1 MKVLMVC
8 LGNICRSP
16 MAEGILRKKSVEN
29 NLSIEV
35 DSAGTADYHVGEAPD
50 PRAIETARKNGVD
63 ISGLRGR
70 QFTRKDFSDFDRIYV
85 MDRSNLKNVT
95 QLARANEE
103 ESKVALILDSLGTSG
118 VEVPDPWYG
127 GMKDFDETF
136 RLLNEACDKIIAE
149 ISNEL
154 LNS

>member
-1 MKVLMVC
+1 MVC

-70 QFTRKDFSDFDRIYV
+70 QFTRKDFSAFDHIYV
-85 MDRSNLKNVT
+85 MDRSNLRNVLL
-95 QLARANEE
+95 LAKANEE
-103 ESKVALILDSLGTSG
+103 ESKVSLILDSLGTSG
-118 VEVPDPWYG
+118 MEVPDPWYG